1 MRSRVYDIGIKR
13 TDSSRRKF
21 RPSEAVCVV
30 FMSAMFVLSLVF
42 VIKGSFSYDVFAL
55 GLTGF
60 WRDII
65 TIDAEKA
72 LSLGFLGAATMYP
85 AFSALYKC
93 LKRKKQCHV

>member
-1 MRSRVYDIGIKR
+1 M
-13 TDSSRRKF
+13 
-21 RPSEAVCVV
+21 V

-42 VIKGSFSYDVFAL
+42 VIRGSFAFDVFDS
-55 GLTGF
+55 GVPGV
-60 WRDII
+60 WQDII

-85 AFSALYKC
+85 AFSALYEC